1 MLQVSYD
8 AFKEFVDSQGVTQS
22 QHVPRKTIQLAPNV
36 ETTNIY
42 ELCPFTTYNIN
53 VTAKA
58 ADAEYRPPTRITV
71 TTQMAAPLPMVKPD
85 FYGVNNEEE
94 ITVILPQASEEFG
107 PISHYYL
114 VVVPENMETKEITNP
129 DQFLTNEVSLHRYA
143 NDRNECNVRRF
154 RNVVLYFFAAIEL
167 YER

>member
-1 MLQVSYD
+1 M
-8 AFKEFVDSQGVTQS
+8 TQS
-22 QHVPRKTIQLAPNV
+22 QPVPRKVIQLAPNV
-36 ETTNIY
+36 ETTHIEN
-42 ELCPFTTYNIN
+42 LSPFTTYNIN

-58 ADAEYRPPTRITV
+58 ADTEYRPPTRITV

-94 ITVILPQASEEFG
+94 ITVILPQASEEYG

-129 DQFLTNEVSLHRYA
+129 DQFLTNDV
-143 NDRNECNVRRF
+143 CF
-154 RNVVLYFFAAIEL
+154 
-167 YER
+167 